1 MLKHLK
7 ENYGNRPSVNE
18 SERQELEFLQS
29 EVARLKESMA
39 NGPKSTASDKRDD
52 SSDSG
57 SEGEYV
63 DDLPVTMG
71 KKDTVGPRMSVSAEV
86 FGKFNIEKEY
96 KPPVHHKS
104 IEQITAIKERM
115 SSNFMFSSLNPKDKK
130 AIMDAILLVTKK
142 AGEVVIK

>member
-1 MLKHLK
+1 MLKYLK

-29 EVARLKESMA
+29 EVVRIKESIQ
-39 NGPKSTASDKRDD
+39 NGPKSTASDKRDS

-57 SEGEYV
+57 SEEEYV
-63 DDLPVTMG
+63 DNLPVTMG

-86 FGKFNIEKEY
+86 FGKFNLEKEY

-104 IEQITAIKERM
+104 EE
-115 SSNFMFSSLNPKDKK
+115 
-130 AIMDAILLVTKK
+130 
-142 AGEVVIK
+142 